1 MKTKKYIPIIA
12 VVAVVLILGG
22 VFAFMRMRGG
32 AEQTPQ
38 DEVVKIPEKFNEIP
52 VEERPYVHLAPTTE
66 SGKRV
71 GSSLKMIVYELKK
84 AAAKGEYELE
94 YQSGTLLQGAF
105 GRLNV
110 NSLPNDKDQPIFLGS
125 CSAGGKCSYHEEV
138 SGGSVILRFEDTD
151 KNKWALKNE
160 WSYIDNSEKA
170 TTLSS
175 RDAKFTMTGTGI
187 ARVTHAVIL
196 VPPGY
201 PENPEQRV
209 LSLPYAVGTL
219 PAVTGNVEV
228 SIRLNEDVPEATI
241 LGWDGEAWVELQTTV
256 SDKVAAA
263 AGPFYEAYVAV
274 EASAMPAQAE

>member
-1 MKTKKYIPIIA
+1 MKKYTPIIA
-12 VVAVVLILGG
+12 LVALLLAVGG
-22 VFAFMRMRGG
+22 VFAFMRLRGG
-32 AEQTPQ
+32 EAESPQ
-38 DEVVKIPEKFNEIP
+38 EEIVKIPEKFNEIP
-52 VEERPYVHLAPTTE
+52 IEERPYVHLAPTTE

-84 AAAKGEYELE
+84 PAAKGEYELE

-105 GRLNV
+105 GRLNL

-138 SGGSVILRFEDTD
+138 SGGAVILRFEDD
-151 KNKWALKNE
+151 AKNEFALKNE

-170 TTLSS
+170 DLFSS
-175 RDAKFTMTGTGI
+175 RDAKFTMTGAGLV
-187 ARVTHAVIL
+187 RVSHAVIL

-201 PENPEQRV
+201 PANPEQKV

-228 SIRLNEDVPEATI
+228 SIRLNEDVAEATI
-241 LGWDGEAWVELQTTV
+241 LGWDGEAWVELETTV
-256 SDKVAAA
+256 ADKVATAS
-263 AGPFYEAYVAV
+263 GPFYEAYVAV
-274 EASAMPAQAE
+274 GAVQE